1 MTISEM
7 KQRKQEM
14 GYSYALI
21 SERSGVPIS
30 TIQKIFHGET
40 VSPRYETL
48 QALEKALKE
57 SVDAQPALVRE
68 TPLRYRADSDGPED
82 EKYPRQGSYTIED
95 YYALPDDQ
103 RVELIDGV
111 FYDMASPV
119 SLHQLIAGEVYRQ
132 IANFILDNGGAC
144 TVFIAP
150 LDVQLDCDNRT
161 MVQPDV
167 MILCDDEKNTNKNI
181 YGAPDFV
188 LEVIS
193 PSTKRKDCF
202 LKLQKYMDAG
212 VREYWILDP
221 YKEKVMIYFFEEDAF
236 PLICGLDKPIPVRI
250 YHGELAIDPKHIM
263 GYIARSRE

>member
-57 SVDAQPALVRE
+57 SVDAQPTLVRE
-68 TPLRYRADSDGPED
+68 TPLRYRADSDGPKD

-132 IANFILDNGGAC
+132 IANYILDNGGSC

-181 YGAPDFV
+181 YGAPDFI

-221 YKEKVMIYFFEEDAF
+221 YKEKLMIYFFEEDAF

-263 GYIARSRE
+263 GYIARSKE